1 MNDKA
6 RTLGLKNT
14 HFANPNGLDAPDHHS
29 SAQDLAVLA
38 AYAMENP
45 IFAKTVSTRTIQAG
59 GRMLRNHNK
68 LLWQLEGADGVK
80 TGYTRAAG
88 RTLVSSAS
96 RAGRRIVAVTLD
108 APDDWND
115 HKKLLEEGFTRYT
128 VHRLFTAGD
137 PIGRIPVVG
146 GGGEVDL
153 LCAEDLDL
161 ALAPEDRPQ
170 VVLGGQP
177 FVYAPV
183 EEGTEAG
190 FAYVMLNGKAVGK
203 LPLVYGDTIAQ
214 TEPTKH
220 WWNKIK
226 EML

>member
-1 MNDKA
+1 
-6 RTLGLKNT
+6 
-14 HFANPNGLDAPDHHS
+14 
-29 SAQDLAVLA
+29 
-38 AYAMENP
+38 
-45 IFAKTVSTRTIQAG
+45 
-59 GRMLRNHNK
+59 MLRNHNK

-115 HKKLLEEGFTRYT
+115 HRTLLEEGFTRCT

-170 VVLGGQP
+170 VVLGGKE

-183 EEGTEAG
+183 VEGAEAG

-203 LPLVYGDTIAQ
+203 VPLTYGQ
-214 TEPTKH
+214 TVEQMEEKSAFPWGKAVR
-220 WWNKIK
+220 WSRAG
-226 EML
+226 

>member
-1 MNDKA
+1 
-6 RTLGLKNT
+6 
-14 HFANPNGLDAPDHHS
+14 
-29 SAQDLAVLA
+29 
-38 AYAMENP
+38 
-45 IFAKTVSTRTIQAG
+45 
-59 GRMLRNHNK
+59 MLRNHNK

-115 HKKLLEEGFTRYT
+115 HRTLLEEGFTRYT

-170 VVLGGQP
+170 VVLAGQP